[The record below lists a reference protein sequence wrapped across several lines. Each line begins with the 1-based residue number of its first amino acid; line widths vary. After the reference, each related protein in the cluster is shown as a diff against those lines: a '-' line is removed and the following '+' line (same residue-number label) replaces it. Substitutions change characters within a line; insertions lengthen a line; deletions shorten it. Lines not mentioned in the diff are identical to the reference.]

1 MSCHLNKC
9 LSESQFALIY
19 NILASSVQNKLKTF
33 SLEKN
38 ANLYRLIE
46 FTYVHLPGML
56 TKKEKPLTP

>member
-19 NILASSVQNKLKTF
+19 NIPASSVQNKPKTF

-38 ANLYRLIE
+38 ANLYRFIE
-46 FTYVHLPGML
+46 FTYVHLLGMSI
-56 TKKEKPLTP
+56 KKKKNHR